1 MCIDA
6 YEYTTYARRNFG
18 GDKYEIDILI
28 SIFHNI
34 YLIFWLI
41 NTEYY
46 IFVKHTLL
54 EKLFAKK
61 ISGYLFHRIWSF
73 FTDRTMSV
81 SVYGAKNMASSVS
94 SGVSQ
99 VSDRDRMSLII
110 LGLGLNCNYMFTD
123 DLKLYPQIQVR
134 IHSRFRTDCK
144 ITLMPCELL
153 HYSKI
158 LSFLWIIGFI
168 WVLKMAWVLLID
180 NKKS

>member
-1 MCIDA
+1 M
-6 YEYTTYARRNFG
+6 
-18 GDKYEIDILI
+18 
-28 SIFHNI
+28 
-34 YLIFWLI
+34 
-41 NTEYY
+41 
-46 IFVKHTLL
+46 
-54 EKLFAKK
+54 
-61 ISGYLFHRIWSF
+61 
-73 FTDRTMSV
+73 

-168 WVLKMAWVLLID
+168 
-180 NKKS
+180 